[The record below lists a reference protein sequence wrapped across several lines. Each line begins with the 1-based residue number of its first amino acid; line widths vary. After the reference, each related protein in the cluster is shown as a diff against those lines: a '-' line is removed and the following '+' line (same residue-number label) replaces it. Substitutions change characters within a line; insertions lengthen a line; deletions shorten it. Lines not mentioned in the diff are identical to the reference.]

1 MHTRTW
7 DATVLAPEGA
17 LADEQLATATGGDV
31 MQDLQNIM
39 HTLTQVLDMLQAM
52 NMDRIRNL

>member
-7 DATVLAPEGA
+7 DVTVLTPEGA
-17 LADEQLATATGGDV
+17 LSDEQLATATGGDV

-39 HTLTQVLDMLQAM
+39 HTLTRVLDMLQAM